1 VPTGWGPRGLMLRI
15 GTQSVSP
22 FSAPRTAI
30 GPHCDDGEGNRS
42 VCFSCGAA
50 RSARHGAREAV
61 VATAGGLSQ
70 DGRRRRSPLA
80 ATASHERRRGAPRA
94 VGLASLAPMDGKQ
107 RPPVGGQPAAAGLR
121 RQAA

>member
-1 VPTGWGPRGLMLRI
+1 MPCSVTSIFFTNSGNGGFSIAVLLVETRPPNSVISAVVPTGWGPRGLMLRI

-70 DGRRRRSPLA
+70 DGRRRRSP
-80 ATASHERRRGAPRA
+80 G
-94 VGLASLAPMDGKQ
+94 GDG
-107 RPPVGGQPAAAGLR
+107 
-121 RQAA
+121 